1 MMKFVL
7 GLIVAILVALGIY
20 TYSNQS
26 TEKSNP
32 TPSISEK
39 KIEVKKTEKVSVVA
53 HEVKAKKSSAKN
65 ITAKSPKVVSSE
77 TSNEMADEEEIGK
90 GLTLEGI
97 ENADV
102 SEEKKQIMIG
112 EMLYYNTTH
121 RPESQ
126 INSLSRK
133 ELYDQIHGDMKNI
146 NK

>member
-39 KIEVKKTEKVSVVA
+39 KIEVKETEKVSVVA
-53 HEVKAKKSSAKN
+53 QEVQKKKSSVKAKKV
-65 ITAKSPKVVSSE
+65 IDRVSVTKESTGQEE
-77 TSNEMADEEEIGK
+77 TIGE

-97 ENADV
+97 ENTDV
-102 SEEKKQIMIG
+102 SDEEK
-112 EMLYYNTTH
+112 ERMLDDMAYN
-121 RPESQ
+121 Q
-126 INSLSRK
+126 SLEVNDEPTVSDEEVLK
-133 ELYDQIHGDMKNI
+133 IIDQDLKNGLI
-146 NK
+146 K